1 MSLQI
6 ELSIGT
12 KFQVRGTKCEVV
24 EGRSCKDCV
33 IHKLTIN
40 DIDRLGYSLKC
51 GYKRI
56 TTQGTLCSRNDR
68 SDGKDII
75 FKEIK

>member
-12 KFQVRGTKCEVV
+12 KLSVRGNKCEVV
-24 EGRSCKDCV
+24 EGKSCKDCI
-33 IHKLTIN
+33 IHKITVG
-40 DIDRLGYSLKC
+40 DIDRLGYALRC

-56 TTQGTLCSRNDR
+56 TTQGTLCARKDR

>member
-6 ELSIGT
+6 ELSLET
-12 KFQVRGTKCEVV
+12 KLLIRGTKCEVV
-24 EGRSCKDCV
+24 EGKYCKDCV
-33 IHKLTIN
+33 IHKITFT
-40 DIDRLGYSLKC
+40 DTDSLGYSMRC

-56 TTQGTLCSRNDR
+56 TTQGTLCSKNDR